1 MSEEKY
7 VIVTAISSFRM
18 RYCIPVSELQAMN
31 PDAEVDPE
39 NWAMDA
45 VTMEE
50 AEEFSQIH
58 MGETIVDTQVV
69 SEDAMLSLF
78 DKDNDYLSSWT
89 KEKKID
95 FVRNWK
101 SKTLTQWE

>member
-31 PDAEVDPE
+31 PDVEVDPE
-39 NWAMDA
+39 NWGMDS

-50 AEEFSQIH
+50 ADEFSQLHI
-58 MGETIVDTQVV
+58 GETIVDTRVL
-69 SEDAMLSLF
+69 SEDDMLSLF
-78 DKDNDYLSSWT
+78 DKDNDYLNGWS
-89 KEKKID
+89 KEKKIE
-95 FVRNWK
+95 FIRNWK
-101 SKTLTQWE
+101 KSY